1 MAKEV
6 FKVGVLH
13 SASLGFEESSTL
25 EAYELTGDQVCRLL
39 DTCNTTDAS
48 DSSGNGFVQSRL
60 GVSPLQKYEVTCGG
74 RSGLYRISREEVESI
89 MQKVQI
95 LIVLS
100 WMDKLIMY
108 RAILDYVM
116 YMSCEKLINNCSAIV
131 IRVFQHPEKTL
142 PASMPSVT
150 SILSIAGIDTVKF
163 AGKMH
168 VIIDPKSI
176 HSKRDRKK
184 KAAVTQ
190 LTADIERVKSTLGIK
205 GKVEEI
211 VHPVKETVSAGK
223 ALLSGGQKL
232 VSWVGGLFKT

>member
-1 MAKEV
+1 MDQLLCTHTQQV
-6 FKVGVLH
+6 MH
-13 SASLGFEESSTL
+13 PSNRSLF
-25 EAYELTGDQVCRLL
+25 A
-39 DTCNTTDAS
+39 TCIMMRACA
-48 DSSGNGFVQSRL
+48 Q
-60 GVSPLQKYEVTCGG
+60 
-74 RSGLYRISREEVESI
+74 EVESI

-163 AGKMH
+163 DGKM
-168 VIIDPKSI
+168 
-176 HSKRDRKK
+176 R
-184 KAAVTQ
+184 
-190 LTADIERVKSTLGIK
+190 KST
-205 GKVEEI
+205 EI
-211 VHPVKETVSAGK
+211 
-223 ALLSGGQKL
+223 
-232 VSWVGGLFKT
+232 